1 MPGYIHQ
8 KGQSHYLYL
17 ICLYHHFL
25 SDKTRLNIITRSSPL
40 QCICDSRC
48 ITSSKKLSSI
58 TGQIGIVSRSGT
70 LTYEAVLQ
78 TTDAGLGQTTCV
90 GIGGACTNII
100 HENYSRASFIW
111 MSITISILPK
121 TSYFCRDAMAS
132 SYLYLHL
139 CKQKKFNLTLLFAQS
154 NKIFDYLPLRKCD
167 HVFSN
172 LIFFQ
177 QR

>member
-1 MPGYIHQ
+1 MPRNYQ
-8 KGQSHYLYL
+8 VWRMQNWHYAWIYPSEGLVLYL
-17 ICLYHHFL
+17 CLISLYHHFL
-25 SDKTRLNIITRSSPL
+25 SNKTRLNIITRSSPL

-100 HENYSRASFIW
+100 HENYSISYTKLQGPHIRASFIW
-111 MSITISILPK
+111 MPITISILPK
-121 TSYFCRDAMAS
+121 TSNFCRDAMIS

-139 CKQKKFNLTLLFAQS
+139 CK
-154 NKIFDYLPLRKCD
+154 
-167 HVFSN
+167 
-172 LIFFQ
+172 
-177 QR
+177 